1 MSDLRDA
8 KATREKVLKDYIE
21 RRRKSGMAE
30 HQAQAARSEIISA
43 RAAKSE
49 AEKSM
54 TVDAGGIAKM
64 EQKVRRSEDKFKAS
78 ETAVKKLQKEMAS
91 LDDSPEAR
99 KDEEERKRL
108 EKRLGSM
115 ETSSVFELKFSSLQ
129 MLPNQTIR
137 LSESQADKLL
147 GSNEEDTPNEDFVI
161 QFLDDSIPEIR
172 SRLIDEI
179 ENGLLKVVATTSRWA
194 QEEADKQR
202 QETRRI
208 FNDVGTS
215 LFQRLKVS
223 PITSVSLDTDYQL
236 KIGWPNDKTTGLT
249 GSGSERTLIAAALL
263 IAMRKAYTPN
273 IPILMFD
280 GVLENLAPRPREEFL
295 DFLSEYSKS
304 EGVAVVVSLF
314 DSSKAKATI
323 TVR

>member
-1 MSDLRDA
+1 MSELRDA
-8 KATREKVLKDYIE
+8 KATRDKVLKDFME
-21 RRRKSGMAE
+21 KRRKYGMAE
-30 HQAQAARSEIISA
+30 QQAQAARSEMASA
-43 RAAKSE
+43 RAAISE

-64 EQKVRRSEDKFKAS
+64 EEKVRSSEQKFKAS
-78 ETAVKKLQKEMAS
+78 ETAVKTLQNEMAS

-99 KDEEERKRL
+99 KDEEQRKKL
-108 EKRLGSM
+108 EMKLGSM
-115 ETSSVFELKFSSLQ
+115 ETSSVFELRFSSLQ
-129 MLPNQTIR
+129 MLPNQTMR
-137 LSESQADKLL
+137 LSESQADELL
-147 GSNEEDTPNEDFVI
+147 GSNEEDSPNEDLVI
-161 QFLDDSIPEIR
+161 QFLDVSIPEIR

-179 ENGLLKVVATTSRWA
+179 DNGLLKIVAATSRWT

-208 FNDVGTS
+208 FNDVGTT

-223 PITSVSLDTDYQL
+223 PISSVSLDTNYRL
-236 KIGWPNDKTTGLT
+236 KIDWPDGKTTGLT

-280 GVLENLAPRPREEFL
+280 GVLENLDPRPREELL
-295 DFLSEYSKS
+295 DFLSEYAKS

-314 DSSKAKATI
+314 DSSKAKATMS
-323 TVR
+323 VR